1 MTNFQKKSI
10 EKITKNIIFKG
21 PAGRIEA
28 KYHQSRDPQAPVALI
43 LPPNPAEGANFNNII
58 TYSLYKNFMNNNFSV
73 LRFNFRGVGNS
84 EGTFD
89 KGEGELLDATAALDW
104 LHQKNMDAKSFWI
117 AGYDFGAWIGLQL
130 AMRRPEVEEY
140 ILVSPHS
147 KKKDFNFIVPCAAC
161 GLVVHGDYDEIMPE
175 ENISDLL
182 EKLSAKTESKI
193 DFINIEGANHFF
205 DNYIDELNDNIDNYI
220 KKRIAE
226 NFGKKK
232 KVKRDRRRRRRKKK
246 EKEEPLEKVQVY
258 IDPIKPLDL
267 D

>member
-1 MTNFQKKSI
+1 MTEF
-10 EKITKNIIFKG
+10 IFKG

-28 KYHQSRDPQAPVALI
+28 KYHQNEDPQAPVALI
-43 LPPNPAEGANFNNII
+43 LHPNPAEGGTFNNII
-58 TYSLYKNFMNNNFSV
+58 TYGLYRTFVENGFSV
-73 LRFNFRGVGNS
+73 LRFNFRGVGKS
-84 EGTFD
+84 EGVFD

-117 AGYDFGAWIGLQL
+117 AGYDFGAWIALQL
-130 AMRRPEVEEY
+130 AMRRPELEEY
-140 ILVSPHS
+140 ILVSPYS

-161 GLVVHGDYDEIMPE
+161 GLLVHGDYDEIMPE

-182 EKLSAKTESKI
+182 EKLSSKTESKVEY
-193 DFINIEGANHFF
+193 INIEGANHFF
-205 DNYIDELNDNIDNYI
+205 KDCVAELNDSIDNYI
-220 KKRIAE
+220 KKRIIE

-246 EKEEPLEKVQVY
+246 EKEETLEKIAIY
-258 IDPIKPLDL
+258 IDPVKPLEL